1 MQQKRIFFDDWV
13 ILDYLATQDNPQKTT
28 NVELLIGLM
37 LNKFCEKQFSK
48 KCWIG
53 VEVGDQYLAEL
64 PDEGLASLSD
74 IDRIITKMVKQNS
87 PVDVCIGIKPESAEK
102 VSRGMDF
109 QIKRFGKEQGYRDTA
124 SLVNYINGM
133 KTKYGKTDASL
144 VVIIETPEEI
154 DLLSLQTHIDT
165 EYYPFQKIMMLGLSG
180 DKINFYGIWPE
191 SGHSVFN
198 TKTMQF
204 DF

>member
-13 ILDYLATQDNPQKTT
+13 IVDYLASQGNPKKTI

-53 VEVGDQYLAEL
+53 VEVGDQHLREL
-64 PDEGLASLSD
+64 PDQGLVSLGD
-74 IDRIITKMVKQNS
+74 IDRIITKMVKQDS
-87 PVDVCIGIKPESAEK
+87 PVDVCIGIKPEGSKK

-109 QIKRFGKEQGYRDTA
+109 QIKRFGKKQGYQDTA
-124 SLVNYINGM
+124 SLVNYLNSM
-133 KTKYGKTDASL
+133 KTSYGKTEASL
-144 VVIIETPEEI
+144 VIIIETPEEI
-154 DLLSLQTHIDT
+154 DLLSLQATIDT
-165 EYYPFQKIMMLGLSG
+165 KDYPFRKIMMLGISG
-180 DKINFYGIWPE
+180 EKLNFYGIWPE

-198 TKTMQF
+198 TKTMKF

>member
-1 MQQKRIFFDDWV
+1 
-13 ILDYLATQDNPQKTT
+13 
-28 NVELLIGLM
+28 
-37 LNKFCEKQFSK
+37 
-48 KCWIG
+48 
-53 VEVGDQYLAEL
+53 
-64 PDEGLASLSD
+64 
-74 IDRIITKMVKQNS
+74 
-87 PVDVCIGIKPESAEK
+87 
-102 VSRGMDF
+102 
-109 QIKRFGKEQGYRDTA
+109 
-124 SLVNYINGM
+124 M